1 MPETI
6 LSLNWFRL
14 LGEPVIIMALFLL
27 LLAEPESRIRTWRNR
42 RKNRQK
48 RRNVLDTP
56 HS

>member
-27 LLAEPESRIRTWRNR
+27 LLAEPESRIRAWRNR

-48 RRNVLDTP
+48 GRNLHD
-56 HS
+56 